1 MGSKNTQFQTGHS
14 GGPGRPKGS
23 KNKLAESYLQDLYE
37 HYLEEGKA
45 AIKRVCEER
54 PEVYIQLI
62 ARLIPKDLDIRH
74 SGDVHVRLVQYGDE
88 RADLAES
95 AINHLE
101 DQSQPRLLQ

>member
-1 MGSKNTQFQTGHS
+1 MGSKATQFQTGHS

-37 HYLEEGKA
+37 HYLEEGQA

-54 PEVYIQLI
+54 PDVYIQLI
-62 ARLIPKDLDIRH
+62 ARLIPKDLDINH
-74 SGDVHVRLVQYGDE
+74 SGNVSVRVVNYADE
-88 RADLAES
+88 SKDEPES

-101 DQSQPRLLQ
+101 DQSQPKLLQ